1 MNYFPILQE
10 LFESDTE
17 IFLLE
22 IVLLFLGTLAIG
34 FIIGFA
40 VRLVIYNYLKK

>member
-17 IFLLE
+17 IIFTGNCTIILRNFGDR
-22 IVLLFLGTLAIG
+22 IYYRICSQIG
-34 FIIGFA
+34 NI
-40 VRLVIYNYLKK
+40 